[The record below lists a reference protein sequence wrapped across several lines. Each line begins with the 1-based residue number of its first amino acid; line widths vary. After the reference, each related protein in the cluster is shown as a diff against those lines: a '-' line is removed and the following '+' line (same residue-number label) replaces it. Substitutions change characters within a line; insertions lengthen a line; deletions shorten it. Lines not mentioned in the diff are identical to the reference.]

1 MYHFLHHLHA
11 KGLRGR
17 KLTFIENGSWSPTA
31 GRIMQE
37 MAGQMK
43 DIEVIAPVITLN
55 AALTPANYE
64 ALRHLAETL
73 KQ

>member
-17 KLTFIENGSWSPTA
+17 KLAFIENGSWSPTA

-37 MAGQMK
+37 LANQMK
-43 DIEVIAPVITLN
+43 DMEVIAPMITLN
-55 AALTPANYE
+55 AAITAANKE
-64 ALRHLAETL
+64 ALYNLAQL
-73 KQ
+73 VKV